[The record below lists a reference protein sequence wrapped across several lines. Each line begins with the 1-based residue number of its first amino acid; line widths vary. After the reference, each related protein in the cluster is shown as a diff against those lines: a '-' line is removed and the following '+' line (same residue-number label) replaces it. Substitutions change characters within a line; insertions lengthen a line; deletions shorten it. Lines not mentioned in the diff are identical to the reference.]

1 MKKISVLFTFLVF
14 MGFQLLQAQT
24 QKVTGTIT
32 SSDDGMPVPGANIIV
47 KGTTLGTITDIDG
60 HYVLAAPSSATI
72 LEYSFVGLKTQE
84 VSIDG
89 RSVIDV
95 VLEADHF
102 NLDEVI
108 VSGVASGT
116 PRKKL
121 SVSVAKVSEKQL
133 QQAPASSAAGA
144 LQGKVA
150 GVTVV
155 QASGTPGSAAAIRLR
170 GATSIRGN
178 SAPLIIVDGV
188 QIEGT
193 LADIAVDDIQSME
206 VVKGAAA
213 SALYGSKAG
222 NGVVVIQTKRGK
234 GLAKGQTIVTVRGEY
249 GTSQLAKEMPVAQH
263 HAYQLSDDW
272 ASETRYTKYANTT
285 IYGDLPS
292 QTNPDSVGILLTGSL
307 LGDDDHYLDNPFGTY
322 SDHLDDFF
330 AGGAYST
337 LYASVMS
344 NMEKTN
350 FNVSFED
357 SHQGG
362 IVTMV
367 DGYKRQNFRFNI
379 DHRFTDKFSVT
390 ISNLYARSETDNSSL
405 DFFGLLHLTPD
416 MDLYRNNIDG
426 SPYYLLVDQFGTTD
440 NPLYPI
446 DNTDNTSNR
455 SRFLGAYSFFYHPTN
470 WLSFD
475 GTYSFEKQDN
485 RGSFYRPY
493 GYLTRGSY
501 NSGGTKGSMSK
512 SYGTELTQAAQITA
526 NLNKQFGDFTTKA
539 KVSYRWEDDT
549 WSGFNTGSNDFAV
562 RGVPDFSAIDQDK
575 AYNGSYTGQTVAEN
589 IFGIVDV
596 DYKAKYIGS
605 FLYRY
610 DGASQFGANERWQ
623 SYYRVSG
630 AWRISED
637 FSIPGISELKV
648 RAAHGTSGQRPPWNA
663 QYETYSLVGGN
674 VTKNTLGNANLKP
687 SKIIETEVGLNV
699 EFLRRFDFEFVYSKT
714 DAEDQFYPVPLPASA
729 GFVSQW
735 QNMGTLSSD
744 VFEATFGAKIINSQ
758 HFNWDLNV
766 TFDRIRQTV
775 TKLNVAPFTMGARGN
790 STSPGAYY
798 IAEGFV
804 FGTIFGERF
813 LRSMDDMADQLQRTG
828 SEQSIDD
835 YAINSDG
842 YVIPAGTEGTSYEKI
857 IVQTDDEG
865 NALNQQIGDANPDF
879 RFGFANT
886 FTFYGFTLYALLDW
900 KQGGD
905 IYNLTNQWMFRDNIG
920 AEMDMYGVPE
930 YQKKTYDYYQS
941 IYNVASPSSHFVED
955 GTYVKLRELS
965 FYYSINKE
973 FFNFFKS
980 LRIGVIGR
988 NLITWTNYSG
998 YDPELGSSEGAGDS
1012 TVQAWDDFQYPNYR
1026 TFSGSIELKF

>member
-24 QKVTGTIT
+24 QQITGTIT
-32 SSDDGMPVPGANIIV
+32 SSEDGLPVPGANIIV
-47 KGTTLGTITDIDG
+47 KGTTLGTVTDIEG
-60 HYVLAAPSSATI
+60 NYELTATSDATV
-72 LEYSFVGLKTQE
+72 LEYSFIGLKTQE

-89 RSVIDV
+89 RSVIDI
-95 VLEADHF
+95 VLETDQF

-121 SVSVAKVSEKQL
+121 SVSVAKVSERQL
-133 QQAPASSAAGA
+133 QQAPATSAAGA

-155 QASGTPGSAAAIRLR
+155 QASGAPGSAASIRLR
-170 GATSIRGN
+170 GATAIRGS

-234 GLAKGQTIVTVRGEY
+234 GLAKGQTIVTLRGEY
-249 GTSQLAKEMPVAQH
+249 GTSQLARDMPIAQH
-263 HAYQLSDDW
+263 HAARLADDW
-272 ASETRYTKYANTT
+272 ASETRYTKYANTE
-285 IYGDLPS
+285 IYGDLPT
-292 QTNPDSVGILLTGSL
+292 QTNPDSIGILLSGSL

-322 SDHLDDFF
+322 TNHLNDFF
-330 AGGAYST
+330 TGGNYST
-337 LYASVMS
+337 FYASVMS
-344 NMEKTN
+344 NMDKTN
-350 FNVSFED
+350 FNISFED
-357 SHQGG
+357 THQGG

-367 DGYKRQNFRFNI
+367 DGFNRQNFRFNV
-379 DHRFTDKFSVT
+379 DHRFSDKFSVSL
-390 ISNLYARSETDNSSL
+390 SNLYAKSETDNSSL
-405 DFFGLLHLTPD
+405 DFFSLLHLTPD
-416 MDLYRNNIDG
+416 MNLYRNNIDG

-446 DNTDNTSNR
+446 NNTTNVSNR
-455 SRFLGAYSFFYHPTN
+455 SRFLGAYSFVYHATN

-475 GTYSFEKQDN
+475 GAYSFEKQDN
-485 RGSFYRPY
+485 TGNFYRPY

-512 SYGTELTQAAQITA
+512 NYGTELAQALQFTA
-526 NLNKQFGDFTTKA
+526 NFNKQFGDFTTKA
-539 KVSYRWEDDT
+539 KISYRWEDDT
-549 WSGFNTGSNDFAV
+549 WSGFNTGSNDFKV
-562 RGVPDFSAIDQDK
+562 RDVPDFSAIDQDK

-610 DGASQFGANERWQ
+610 DGASQFGENERWQ
-623 SYYRVSG
+623 PYYRVSG

-637 FSIPGISELKV
+637 FNIPGISELKI

-663 QYETYSLVGGN
+663 RYETYSLSGGN
-674 VTKNTLGNANLKP
+674 VTKNTLGNKDLKP
-687 SKIIETEVGLNV
+687 SKIIETEIGLNV
-699 EFLRRFDFEFVYSKT
+699 EFLKRFDFEFVYSMT
-714 DAEDQFYPVPLPASA
+714 DAEDQHYPVPLPASA

-735 QNMGTLSSD
+735 QNMGTLSSE
-744 VFEATFGAKIINSQ
+744 VFEATLGAHLISSRN
-758 HFNWDLNV
+758 FNWDFNV

-790 STSPGAYY
+790 SDSPGAYY
-798 IAEGFV
+798 IAEGFT
-804 FGTIFGERF
+804 FGTVYGERF

-828 SEQSIDD
+828 SEQTIAD
-835 YAINSDG
+835 YTINSDG

-857 IVQTDDEG
+857 VIEVDENG
-865 NALNQQIGDANPDF
+865 NAINQQIGDANPDF
-879 RFGFANT
+879 RLGFANI
-886 FTFYGFTLYALLDW
+886 FTFHGFTLYTLIDW

-920 AEMDMYGVPE
+920 AEMDMFGVPD

-965 FYYSINKE
+965 LYYSINKE
-973 FFNFFKS
+973 FLGFFKS

-998 YDPELGSSEGAGDS
+998 YD
-1012 TVQAWDDFQYPNYR
+1012 
-1026 TFSGSIELKF
+1026 